1 MVRTKW
7 RPRQLDACKDNSN
20 LHMNVE
26 SNANIIGGCKFEFKP
41 RIILKARR
49 RVLEKD
55 ISRNYAEPNKILGD
69 SYQKVQQLEK
79 SRRITSSNNRYKKQQ
94 TVHKIISRLHVSS
107 RIFGFLSRI

>member
-7 RPRQLDACKDNSN
+7 RPRQFHACNDNSN
-20 LHMNVE
+20 VRIGVE
-26 SNANIIGGCKFEFKP
+26 SNANVIEGCKFEFKP

-49 RVLEKD
+49 RVFEKD
-55 ISRNYAEPNKILGD
+55 ISQNYAEPRKILVD
-69 SYQKVQQLEK
+69 SYQKVQQLKK

-94 TVHKIISRLHVSS
+94 TVHKIISRLHVGS